1 MHFEIIVTSC
11 ILLFF
16 ARNCVTS
23 PISESNPIFENLRNE
38 DGVIE
43 AIPASLL
50 PKLHPSKD
58 IEASRYT
65 SNDGKNERSE
75 DSLSP
80 IFRFLITTVTSTVST
95 TVSTATVM
103 LSTWSTCYTTDANIP
118 SCVPTVGQVT
128 TSTGKKKREASHL
141 VETHPKN
148 TLVVTL
154 DGNPIDFN
162 EIIAPSRA
170 SRQNNLSEEADDHK
184 ENVKDGRAR
193 IGPPPR
199 YEEVGISGLPIL
211 GKCSG
216 GEDDVDVRQEYQ
228 QPRFITIH
236 STSTSSVTAT
246 STQTVLQAAKQ
257 TLLFKSDGGGCFPQQ
272 LLATTLSISK
282 C

>member
-1 MHFEIIVTSC
+1 MHFQIIVSSC
-11 ILLFF
+11 IFLFI

-23 PISESNPIFENLRNE
+23 PISESNPLIENLRNE

-50 PKLHPSKD
+50 PKLHPSKE
-58 IEASRYT
+58 IEASRYS

-103 LSTWSTCYTTDANIP
+103 LSTWSTCYTTENGIA

-148 TLVVTL
+148 TPVVTL
-154 DGNPIDFN
+154 DGIPIDFN

-170 SRQNNLSEEADDHK
+170 SRQSNLSEESDDHK
-184 ENVKDGRAR
+184 QSVKDGRAR
-193 IGPPPR
+193 ISPPPR

-211 GKCSG
+211 EKCSG
-216 GEDDVDVRQEYQ
+216 GEDDIDVRQEYQ

-236 STSTSSVTAT
+236 STSTTSVTAT

-257 TLLFKSDGGGCFPQQ
+257 TLSFASAGNCFPQQ
-272 LLATTLSISK
+272 LLVTTLSISK